1 MYTGLNMLQS
11 SRYFFVKKGI
21 IMTEQSIAK
30 KGIILNT
37 VLIIATIVA
46 FIVIKITNSYL
57 TSNFGYSGYYM
68 EMFTLQKATLIG
80 LLIVSVVVTICSA
93 VLMTKNQGKNTGF
106 ILLIV
111 GAVIAGI
118 LALLGFVLGIITWIL
133 CGVSISQFRKLQG
146 ESNFESNLDFGAVAE
161 LKKSS
166 DNANSTQASPAQKTE
181 TAVQAE
187 VVPAEAEDDAAPVD
201 VDYEVKSED
210 NDSSYSTEA

>member
-1 MYTGLNMLQS
+1 
-11 SRYFFVKKGI
+11 
-21 IMTEQSIAK
+21 MTEQSIAK

-37 VLIIATIVA
+37 ILIIATIVA

-57 TSNFGYSGYYM
+57 TSNFGLSGYYM
-68 EMFTLQKATLIG
+68 EMFTLQRATLIG
-80 LLIVSVVVTICSA
+80 LFIVSLVVTICSA
-93 VLMTKNQGKNTGF
+93 VLMTKTHGKNTGF

-133 CGVSISQFRKLQG
+133 CGVSITQFRKLQG

-166 DNANSTQASPAQKTE
+166 DNDTSIKAAPVQKT
-181 TAVQAE
+181 AA
-187 VVPAEAEDDAAPVD
+187 VPAEQEAEAAPVD

-210 NDSSYSTEA
+210 NSPSGNTEA

>member
-1 MYTGLNMLQS
+1 
-11 SRYFFVKKGI
+11 
-21 IMTEQSIAK
+21 MTEQSIAK

-37 VLIIATIVA
+37 VLVIATLAA
-46 FIVIKITNSYL
+46 FLVIKITNQYLLSSY
-57 TSNFGYSGYYM
+57 GYSGYYM
-68 EMFTLQKATLIG
+68 EIYTVQKATFIG

-93 VLMTKNQGKNTGF
+93 VLMTKTHGKNTGF

-118 LALLGFVLGIITWIL
+118 LASRGFVLGIITWIL
-133 CGVSISQFRKLQG
+133 CGVSITQFRKLQG

-166 DNANSTQASPAQKTE
+166 DNDNSTQAAPVQKVE
-181 TAVQAE
+181 A
-187 VVPAEAEDDAAPVD
+187 VPAEQETEAAPVD

-210 NDSSYSTEA
+210 NSTSDNTEA

>member
-1 MYTGLNMLQS
+1 
-11 SRYFFVKKGI
+11 
-21 IMTEQSIAK
+21 MTEQSIAK

-37 VLIIATIVA
+37 ILIIATIVA
-46 FIVIKITNSYL
+46 FIVIKITNQYL
-57 TSNFGYSGYYM
+57 TSNFGLSGYYM
-68 EMFTLQKATLIG
+68 EMFTLQRATLIG

-93 VLMTKNQGKNTGF
+93 VLMTKNHGKNTGF

-118 LALLGFVLGIITWIL
+118 LALLGLVLGIITWIL
-133 CGVSISQFRKLQG
+133 CGVSITQFRKLQG

-166 DNANSTQASPAQKTE
+166 DNDNSTQAAPVQKVE
-181 TAVQAE
+181 A
-187 VVPAEAEDDAAPVD
+187 VPAEQEAEAAPVD

-210 NDSSYSTEA
+210 NSASDNTEA

>member
-1 MYTGLNMLQS
+1 MLQF

-21 IMTEQSIAK
+21 VMTEQSIAK
-30 KGIILNT
+30 KGIILNS
-37 VLIIATIVA
+37 VLIIATVVA
-46 FIVIKITNSYL
+46 FIVIKITNQYL
-57 TSNFGYSGYYM
+57 TSNFGFSGYYM
-68 EMFTLQKATLIG
+68 EMFTLQRATLIG
-80 LLIVSVVVTICSA
+80 LFIVSLVVTICSA
-93 VLMTKNQGKNTGF
+93 VLMTKTHGKNTGF

-133 CGVSISQFRKLQG
+133 CGVSITQFRKLQG

-166 DNANSTQASPAQKTE
+166 DSANSTQAAPVQKAE
-181 TAVQAE
+181 T
-187 VVPAEAEDDAAPVD
+187 VPAEQEAEAAPAEQEAEAVPVD

-210 NDSSYSTEA
+210 NSPSGDTEA

>member
-1 MYTGLNMLQS
+1 
-11 SRYFFVKKGI
+11 
-21 IMTEQSIAK
+21 MTEQSIAK

-46 FIVIKITNSYL
+46 FIVIKITNQYL
-57 TSNFGYSGYYM
+57 TSNFGLSGYYM
-68 EMFTLQKATLIG
+68 EMFNLQRATLIG
-80 LLIVSVVVTICSA
+80 LFIVSLVVTICSA
-93 VLMTKNQGKNTGF
+93 VLMTKSHGKNTGF

-133 CGVSISQFRKLQG
+133 CGVSITQFRKLQG

-166 DNANSTQASPAQKTE
+166 DNDNSTQAAPVQKAE
-181 TAVQAE
+181 TA
-187 VVPAEAEDDAAPVD
+187 PAEQETEAAPAEQEVEAVPVD

-210 NDSSYSTEA
+210 NSPSVDTEA

>member
-1 MYTGLNMLQS
+1 
-11 SRYFFVKKGI
+11 
-21 IMTEQSIAK
+21 MTEQSIAK

-37 VLIIATIVA
+37 ILIIATIVA
-46 FIVIKITNSYL
+46 FIVIKITNQYL
-57 TSNFGYSGYYM
+57 NSNFGYSGYFM
-68 EMFTLQKATLIG
+68 EMFTLQRATLIG

-93 VLMTKNQGKNTGF
+93 VLMTKNHGKNTGF

-118 LALLGFVLGIITWIL
+118 LALLGLVLGIITWIL
-133 CGVSISQFRKLQG
+133 CGVSITQFRKLQG

-166 DNANSTQASPAQKTE
+166 DNDTSTKAEPVQK
-181 TAVQAE
+181 AE
-187 VVPAEAEDDAAPVD
+187 AVPAEQEAEAAPVD

-210 NDSSYSTEA
+210 NSTSDNTEA

>member
-1 MYTGLNMLQS
+1 MLQF

-21 IMTEQSIAK
+21 VMTEQSIAK
-30 KGIILNT
+30 KGIILNS
-37 VLIIATIVA
+37 VLIIATVVA
-46 FIVIKITNSYL
+46 FIVIKITNQYL
-57 TSNFGYSGYYM
+57 TSNVGFSGYYM
-68 EMFTLQKATLIG
+68 EMFTLQRATLIG
-80 LLIVSVVVTICSA
+80 LFIVSLVVTICSA
-93 VLMTKNQGKNTGF
+93 VLMTKTHGKNTGF

-133 CGVSISQFRKLQG
+133 CGVSITQFRKLQG

-166 DNANSTQASPAQKTE
+166 DNDNSTQAAPVQKVE
-181 TAVQAE
+181 A
-187 VVPAEAEDDAAPVD
+187 VPAEQETEAAPVD

-210 NDSSYSTEA
+210 NSTSDNTEA

>member
-1 MYTGLNMLQS
+1 
-11 SRYFFVKKGI
+11 
-21 IMTEQSIAK
+21 MTEQSIAK

-37 VLIIATIVA
+37 VLIIATVIA

-57 TSNFGYSGYYM
+57 TSNFGLSGYYM
-68 EMFTLQKATLIG
+68 EMFTLQRATLIG

-93 VLMTKNQGKNTGF
+93 VLMTKNHGKNTGF

-118 LALLGFVLGIITWIL
+118 LASRGFVLGIITWIL
-133 CGVSISQFRKLQG
+133 CGVSITQFRKLQG

-166 DNANSTQASPAQKTE
+166 NNDTSTKAEPVQK
-181 TAVQAE
+181 AE
-187 VVPAEAEDDAAPVD
+187 AVPAEQETEAAPVD

-210 NDSSYSTEA
+210 NSTSDNTEA

>member
-1 MYTGLNMLQS
+1 
-11 SRYFFVKKGI
+11 
-21 IMTEQSIAK
+21 MTEQSIAK

-37 VLIIATIVA
+37 ILIIATIVA
-46 FIVIKITNSYL
+46 FIVIKITNSHL
-57 TSNFGYSGYYM
+57 TSNFGLSGYYM
-68 EMFTLQKATLIG
+68 EMFTLQRATLIG
-80 LLIVSVVVTICSA
+80 LFIVSLVVTICSA
-93 VLMTKNQGKNTGF
+93 VLMTKTHGKNTGF

-133 CGVSISQFRKLQG
+133 CGVSITQFRKLQG

-166 DNANSTQASPAQKTE
+166 DNDTSIKAEPVQK
-181 TAVQAE
+181 AE
-187 VVPAEAEDDAAPVD
+187 AVPAEQEAEAAPVD

-210 NDSSYSTEA
+210 NSPSGNTEA

>member
-1 MYTGLNMLQS
+1 
-11 SRYFFVKKGI
+11 
-21 IMTEQSIAK
+21 MTEQSIAK

-37 VLIIATIVA
+37 ILIIATVVA

-57 TSNFGYSGYYM
+57 TSNFGFSGYYM
-68 EMFTLQKATLIG
+68 EMFTLQRATLIG
-80 LLIVSVVVTICSA
+80 LFIVSLVVTICSA
-93 VLMTKNQGKNTGF
+93 VLMTKTHGKNTGF

-133 CGVSISQFRKLQG
+133 CGVSITQFRKLQG

-166 DNANSTQASPAQKTE
+166 DNDNSTQAAPVQKAE
-181 TAVQAE
+181 T
-187 VVPAEAEDDAAPVD
+187 VPAEQEAEAAPAEQEAEAVPVD

-210 NDSSYSTEA
+210 NSPSGDTEA

>member
-1 MYTGLNMLQS
+1 
-11 SRYFFVKKGI
+11 
-21 IMTEQSIAK
+21 MTEQSIAK

-57 TSNFGYSGYYM
+57 NSNFGYSGYYM
-68 EMFTLQKATLIG
+68 EMFTLQRATLIG

-93 VLMTKNQGKNTGF
+93 ILMTKNHGNNTGF

-118 LALLGFVLGIITWIL
+118 LALLGLVLGIITWIL
-133 CGVSISQFRKLQG
+133 CGVSITQFRKLQG

-166 DNANSTQASPAQKTE
+166 NNDTSTKAEPVQK
-181 TAVQAE
+181 AE
-187 VVPAEAEDDAAPVD
+187 AVPAEQEAEAAPVD

-210 NDSSYSTEA
+210 NSPSGNTEA

>member
-1 MYTGLNMLQS
+1 
-11 SRYFFVKKGI
+11 
-21 IMTEQSIAK
+21 MTEQSIAK

-37 VLIIATIVA
+37 VLVIATLAA
-46 FIVIKITNSYL
+46 FLVIKITNQYLLSSY
-57 TSNFGYSGYYM
+57 GYSGYYM
-68 EMFTLQKATLIG
+68 EIYTVQKATFIG

-93 VLMTKNQGKNTGF
+93 VLMTKTHGKNTGF

-118 LALLGFVLGIITWIL
+118 LASRGFVLGIITWIL
-133 CGVSISQFRKLQG
+133 CGVSITQFRKLQG

-166 DNANSTQASPAQKTE
+166 DSANSTQAAPVQKAE
-181 TAVQAE
+181 TA
-187 VVPAEAEDDAAPVD
+187 PAEQEAEAAPAEQEVEAVPVD

-210 NDSSYSTEA
+210 NSPSVDTEA

>member
-1 MYTGLNMLQS
+1 MLQF

-21 IMTEQSIAK
+21 VMTEQSIAK
-30 KGIILNT
+30 KGIILNS
-37 VLIIATIVA
+37 VLIIATVVA
-46 FIVIKITNSYL
+46 FIVIKITNQYL
-57 TSNFGYSGYYM
+57 TSNFGFSGYYM
-68 EMFTLQKATLIG
+68 EMFTLQRATLIG
-80 LLIVSVVVTICSA
+80 LFIVSLVVTICSA
-93 VLMTKNQGKNTGF
+93 VLMTKTHGKNTGF

-133 CGVSISQFRKLQG
+133 CGVSITQFRKLQG

-166 DNANSTQASPAQKTE
+166 DSANSTQAAPVQKAE
-181 TAVQAE
+181 T
-187 VVPAEAEDDAAPVD
+187 VPAEQEAEAAPVD

-210 NDSSYSTEA
+210 NSTSDNTEA

>member
-1 MYTGLNMLQS
+1 
-11 SRYFFVKKGI
+11 
-21 IMTEQSIAK
+21 MTEQSIAK

-37 VLIIATIVA
+37 ILIIATIVA

-57 TSNFGYSGYYM
+57 TSNFGLSGYYM
-68 EMFTLQKATLIG
+68 EMFTLQRATLIG
-80 LLIVSVVVTICSA
+80 LFIVSLVVTICSA
-93 VLMTKNQGKNTGF
+93 VLMTKNHGF

-133 CGVSISQFRKLQG
+133 CGVSITQFRKLQG

-166 DNANSTQASPAQKTE
+166 DNDTSIKAEPVQK
-181 TAVQAE
+181 AE
-187 VVPAEAEDDAAPVD
+187 AVPAEQEAEAAPVD

-210 NDSSYSTEA
+210 NSPSGNTEA

>member
-1 MYTGLNMLQS
+1 
-11 SRYFFVKKGI
+11 
-21 IMTEQSIAK
+21 MTEQSIAK

-37 VLIIATIVA
+37 VLIIATVIA

-68 EMFTLQKATLIG
+68 EMFTLQRATLIG

-93 VLMTKNQGKNTGF
+93 VLMTKNHGKNTGF
-106 ILLIV
+106 ILLII

-133 CGVSISQFRKLQG
+133 CGVSITQFRKLQG

-166 DNANSTQASPAQKTE
+166 DNDTSTK
-181 TAVQAE
+181 AE
-187 VVPAEAEDDAAPVD
+187 PVHKVESVPAEQEAEAAPVD

-210 NDSSYSTEA
+210 NSTSGNTEA

>member
-1 MYTGLNMLQS
+1 
-11 SRYFFVKKGI
+11 
-21 IMTEQSIAK
+21 MTEQSIAK

-37 VLIIATIVA
+37 VLVIATLAA
-46 FIVIKITNSYL
+46 FLVIKITNQYLLSSY
-57 TSNFGYSGYYM
+57 GYSGYYM
-68 EMFTLQKATLIG
+68 EIYTVQKATFIG

-93 VLMTKNQGKNTGF
+93 VLMTKTHGKNTGF

-118 LALLGFVLGIITWIL
+118 LASRGFVLGIITWIL
-133 CGVSISQFRKLQG
+133 CGVSITQFRKLQG

-166 DNANSTQASPAQKTE
+166 DSANSTQAAPVQKAE
-181 TAVQAE
+181 TVTAE
-187 VVPAEAEDDAAPVD
+187 QEAEAAPAEQEAEAVPVD

-210 NDSSYSTEA
+210 NSPSGDTEA

>member
-1 MYTGLNMLQS
+1 
-11 SRYFFVKKGI
+11 
-21 IMTEQSIAK
+21 MTEQSIAK

-37 VLIIATIVA
+37 VLIIATVIA

-68 EMFTLQKATLIG
+68 EMFTLQRATLIG

-93 VLMTKNQGKNTGF
+93 VLMTKNHGKNTGF

-118 LALLGFVLGIITWIL
+118 LASRGFVLGIITWIL
-133 CGVSISQFRKLQG
+133 CGVSITQFRKLQG

-166 DNANSTQASPAQKTE
+166 NNDTSTKAEPVQK
-181 TAVQAE
+181 
-187 VVPAEAEDDAAPVD
+187 AEAVTAEQEAEAAPVD

-210 NDSSYSTEA
+210 NSTSDNTEA

>member
-1 MYTGLNMLQS
+1 
-11 SRYFFVKKGI
+11 
-21 IMTEQSIAK
+21 MTEQSIAK

-37 VLIIATIVA
+37 VLIIATVIA

-57 TSNFGYSGYYM
+57 NSNFGYSGYYM
-68 EMFTLQKATLIG
+68 EMFTLQRATLIG

-93 VLMTKNQGKNTGF
+93 ILMTKNHGKNTGF

-118 LALLGFVLGIITWIL
+118 LASRGFVLGIITWIL
-133 CGVSISQFRKLQG
+133 CGVSITQFRKLQG

-166 DNANSTQASPAQKTE
+166 DNDTSTKAEPVQK
-181 TAVQAE
+181 
-187 VVPAEAEDDAAPVD
+187 AEAVTAEQEAEAAPVD

-210 NDSSYSTEA
+210 NSTSDNTEA

>member
-1 MYTGLNMLQS
+1 
-11 SRYFFVKKGI
+11 
-21 IMTEQSIAK
+21 MTEQSIAK

-46 FIVIKITNSYL
+46 FIVIKISNSYL
-57 TSNFGYSGYYM
+57 TSNFGLSGYYM
-68 EMFTLQKATLIG
+68 EMFTLQRATLIG
-80 LLIVSVVVTICSA
+80 LFIVSLVVTICSA

-118 LALLGFVLGIITWIL
+118 LALLGLVLGIITWIL
-133 CGVSISQFRKLQG
+133 CGVSITQFRKLQG

-166 DNANSTQASPAQKTE
+166 DSANSTQAAPVQKAE
-181 TAVQAE
+181 TA
-187 VVPAEAEDDAAPVD
+187 PAEQEAEAAPVD

-210 NDSSYSTEA
+210 NSTSDNTEA

>member
-1 MYTGLNMLQS
+1 
-11 SRYFFVKKGI
+11 
-21 IMTEQSIAK
+21 MTEQSIAK

-37 VLIIATIVA
+37 ILIIATIVA

-57 TSNFGYSGYYM
+57 TSNFGLSGYYM
-68 EMFTLQKATLIG
+68 EMFTLQRATLIG
-80 LLIVSVVVTICSA
+80 LFIVSLVVTICSA
-93 VLMTKNQGKNTGF
+93 VLMTKTHGKNTGF

-133 CGVSISQFRKLQG
+133 CGVSITQFRKLQG

-166 DNANSTQASPAQKTE
+166 DNDTSIKAAPVQKAE
-181 TAVQAE
+181 T
-187 VVPAEAEDDAAPVD
+187 VPAEQEAEAAPAEQEAEAVPVD

-210 NDSSYSTEA
+210 NSPSGDTEA